1 MHGEAAKTGKKNYG
15 SKVNVEREMHVA
27 ETKRKG
33 KEAPVPLN
41 D

>member
-1 MHGEAAKTGKKNYG
+1 
-15 SKVNVEREMHVA
+15 MHVA

-41 D
+41 DLSTTLDHFILKFKKNNNI